1 MYIYIYVDIYIY
13 THIFYLHCH
22 IYNTQE
28 EPAHEDSVA
37 QINIKPQSLVEAAQW
52 AKVALQEVVNF
63 CKQHSLKTSVLFS
76 ERVTTSSHCVS

>member
-1 MYIYIYVDIYIY
+1 MYIYGYLYIYIYTYFLCTLLY
-13 THIFYLHCH
+13 M
-22 IYNTQE
+22 QE
-28 EPAHEDSVA
+28 EPAHEDSAA

-63 CKQHSLKTSVLFS
+63 CKQHSLKSSALFS

>member
-1 MYIYIYVDIYIY
+1 M
-13 THIFYLHCH
+13 
-22 IYNTQE
+22 QE

-76 ERVTTSSHCVS
+76 ERVTTSSYCVS